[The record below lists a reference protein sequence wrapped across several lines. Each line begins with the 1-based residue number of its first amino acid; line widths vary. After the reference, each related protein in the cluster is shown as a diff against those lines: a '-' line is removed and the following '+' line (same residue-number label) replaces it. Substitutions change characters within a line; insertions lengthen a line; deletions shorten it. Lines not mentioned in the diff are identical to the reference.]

1 MKIGV
6 IGFGALG
13 SAIVEGLIKSNIHPT
28 EIFVSDVDQKKLDKA
43 KSLGVIISNNHEICQ
58 TADVIILAV
67 KPKDFSRVVGELKKI
82 DENKALISFV
92 AGLKLEK
99 IVSELKCR
107 NILRGMPNLSVRVCD
122 SIIGVT
128 AFSETNNRV
137 KEDVIKL
144 LSRLGEVIEVE
155 ERLLDTLTSISGS
168 GIAFASEIIKAFYEA
183 GVMLG
188 LDHET
193 AKKVSLKVF
202 SGTTKLLAEE
212 DFDNIFKLVTTP
224 AGTTIE
230 GVYVLEKNGVRGAIM
245 EAIRAAS
252 DKASKLL
259 S

>member
-13 SAIVEGLIKSNIHPT
+13 SAIVEGLIKSKIPST
-28 EIFVSDVDQKKLDKA
+28 EILVSDIDQKKLKRA
-43 KSLGVIISNNHEICQ
+43 ESLGVKISNNQEICE
-58 TADVIILAV
+58 TVDVIILAV
-67 KPKDFSRVVGELKKI
+67 KPKDFNKAVEELKKM
-82 DENKALISFV
+82 DESKALISFV
-92 AGLKLEK
+92 AGLKIEK
-99 IVSELKCR
+99 IVSELKCK
-107 NILRGMPNLSVRVCD
+107 NIFRGMPNLSVKVCD
-122 SIIGVT
+122 SIIGLT
-128 AFSETNNRV
+128 AFSGVDSKV
-137 KEDVIKL
+137 KENVIKL
-144 LSRLGEVIEVE
+144 LSRIGEVIEVE
-155 ERLLDTLTSISGS
+155 ERFLDTLTSISGS

-212 DFDNIFKLVTTP
+212 DFDRIFKLVATP

-230 GVYVLEKNGVRGAIM
+230 GVYVLEKNGVRGAII
-245 EAIRAAS
+245 EAIKAAA
-252 DKASKLL
+252 DKASRLL

>member
-13 SAIVEGLIKSNIHPT
+13 SAIVEGLIRAKISSAD
-28 EIFVSDVDQKKLDKA
+28 IFVSDVDERKLDRA
-43 KSLGVIISNNHEICQ
+43 KSLGVKISNNQEICE
-58 TADVIILAV
+58 TVDVIILAV
-67 KPKDFSRVVGELKKI
+67 KPRDFNKTVEELKKI
-82 DENKALISFV
+82 DENKALVSFV
-92 AGLKLEK
+92 AGLKIEK
-99 IVSELKCR
+99 IASEVKCR
-107 NILRGMPNLSVRVCD
+107 NIFRGMPNLSVKVCD
-122 SIIGVT
+122 SIIGLT
-128 AFSETNNRV
+128 AFSKADNRV
-137 KEDVIKL
+137 KDDIIKL
-144 LSRLGEVIEVE
+144 LSMVGEVIEVE
-155 ERLLDTLTSISGS
+155 ERFLDTLTSISGS

-193 AKKVSLKVF
+193 AKKISLKVF

-212 DFDNIFKLVTTP
+212 DFDKIFKLVATP

-230 GVYVLEKNGVRGAIM
+230 GVYVLEKSGVRGAII
-245 EAIRAAS
+245 EAIKAAS